1 MPNVSLV
8 STGPMSPNSETCETL
23 DATTLSQ
30 LTLFAEASLVSL
42 TASPG
47 NDRQAPTTATYG
59 ESLPVSLASLDP
71 DGSWLKTYQDY
82 LARRLDGSSEEF
94 SGTWPRAGTMR
105 NGTVYQR
112 PPLALTT
119 DATESL
125 LLPTPRVHHAGRAL
139 DGGSNVR
146 NALIKRMGAVSF
158 EDAILMWPTPSARDW
173 RSGKSSEATR
183 QRNSRPLNEVAAP
196 SGHLNPR
203 WVEWLMGFPDGWTD
217 CED

>member
-1 MPNVSLV
+1 MPE
-8 STGPMSPNSETCETL
+8 SEPGSKANGQDSGANTRESFASY
-23 DATTLSQ
+23 DPATSSWRTSQ
-30 LTLFAEASLVSL
+30 LCLV
-42 TASPG
+42 
-47 NDRQAPTTATYG
+47 
-59 ESLPVSLASLDP
+59 E
-71 DGSWLKTYQDY
+71 GSEQF
-82 LARRLDGSSEEF
+82 SE
-94 SGTWPRAGTMR
+94 TWPRAGTMR